1 MEKNMTRLPLI
12 DPATA
17 TGPAADLLAQVQKGM
32 GMVPNMTRA
41 MANSPAVLK
50 GYLGLAGALSGGTL
64 NGKTREAIALSM
76 AQNNDCDYCL
86 SAHTVTG
93 PMAGLTDA
101 EVLQARN
108 STSDDAKLDAIL
120 TFTASLTENLGEVT
134 DAEVAAV
141 RAAGVND
148 AEIAE
153 IVGHVGLNV
162 LTNYFNKAVNVAIDF
177 PRVTGSELAAA

>member
-1 MEKNMTRLPLI
+1 LEYIMTRLPLV

-50 GYLGLAGALSGGTL
+50 GYLGLSSALSGGTL

-86 SAHTVTG
+86 SAHTATG
-93 PMAGLTDA
+93 PMVGLTEA
-101 EVLQARN
+101 QVLQARN
-108 STSDDAKLDAIL
+108 SASDDAKLDAIL
-120 TFTASLTENLGEVT
+120 KFTASLTENLGEVT

-141 RAAGVND
+141 RAAGVTD

-153 IVGHVGLNV
+153 IIGHVGLNV

-177 PRVTGSELAAA
+177 PLVSGSDLAAA